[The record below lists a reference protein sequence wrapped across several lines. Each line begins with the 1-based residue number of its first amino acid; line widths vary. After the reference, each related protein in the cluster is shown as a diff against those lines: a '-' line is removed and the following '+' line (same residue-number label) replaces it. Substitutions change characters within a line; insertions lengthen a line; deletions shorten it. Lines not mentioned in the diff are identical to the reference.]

1 MALENYIP
9 FLFILP
15 LFLMLFGTLFIANKF
30 VKIDITTVKYP
41 EIDGLRGYLAFSV
54 FLHHSYIWSH
64 FLKSDSWEDPNS
76 HLFNHFGQTSVVLF
90 FIITAFLF
98 MTKLIETKNHYF
110 DWKKYIVSR
119 FFRMFPLYLT
129 SILVVFFIVGFYT
142 NFTVKTSLFEVS
154 KNALSWL
161 FFTINGTTD
170 INNFD
175 KTFIINAGVTWTLPY
190 EWMFYFLLP
199 FIALFLKIKVSKKIM
214 LFFGIGFLSFAVIN
228 QASIRH
234 FLPFIGGI
242 VVSLFIK
249 RNNLKIDFTKNSF
262 TFLAITL
269 LIISVVFFESGRK
282 PVPVLISSIVFLFI
296 ASGNSF
302 FGLFSNTLSRK
313 FGQITYSLYLI
324 HGIILFVIFYG
335 IIGLEN
341 AIKLT
346 QIEYWTIITFS
357 VFPIIV
363 TSQITYLYIEKPFM
377 NIFKK

>member
-1 MALENYIP
+1 MALENFIP

-30 VKIDITTVKYP
+30 VKIDITEVKYP
-41 EIDGLRGYLAFSV
+41 EIDGLRGYLAFFV

-98 MTKLIETKNHYF
+98 ITKLIETKNYYF

-119 FFRMFPLYLT
+119 FFRMFPLYFT

-142 NFTVKTSLFEVS
+142 NFTVKTSLVEVS
-154 KNALSWL
+154 KSALSWL

-190 EWMFYFLLP
+190 EWMFYFSLP
-199 FIALFLKIKVSKKIM
+199 FIALFLKIKVSKKVM

-269 LIISVVFFESGRK
+269 LIIGVVFFESGRK
-282 PVPVLISSIVFLFI
+282 PVPVLISSMVFLFI
-296 ASGNSF
+296 ARGNSF

-341 AIKLT
+341 AKKLT

>member
-214 LFFGIGFLSFAVIN
+214 LFFGIGFLSFAIIN

-341 AIKLT
+341 AKKLT

>member
-30 VKIDITTVKYP
+30 LKIDITTVKYP

>member
-30 VKIDITTVKYP
+30 LKINITTVKYP

-54 FLHHSYIWSH
+54 FLHHSYIWSQ
-64 FLKSDSWEDPNS
+64 FIKSDSWEDPNS

-214 LFFGIGFLSFAVIN
+214 LFFGIGFLSFAIIN

-269 LIISVVFFESGRK
+269 LIIGIIFFESGRK

-341 AIKLT
+341 AKKLT